1 MFGLEEKRD
10 NTKSKFIG
18 LYFSYDARE
27 REREIRFVTYGVRY
41 VEERETERDKDE
53 DRSGTDYREREIEE

>member
-41 VEERETERDKDE
+41 VEAAMRLERERDRARQRR
-53 DRSGTDYREREIEE
+53 RSIGYRL